1 MCPSGLRL
9 LLVRASSEVIAGT
22 AAFDLSAL
30 TDLSGPVHSAM
41 YPKLPEEPMPSALMP
56 TDVVLVRARCLNLE
70 VAPLARDLAKAPI
83 CLELGAGFCRS
94 AWSEPSGIAYLYLSL
109 PHRTAL
115 SLNTLARQFDA
126 LGSSAQLKVSR
137 LALMADIPGASR
149 GNKANIHYAVEMT
162 PEESWELELQR
173 CLLQPHVVA
182 VSKRYAL
189 LDAQWERIKDLL
201 PGQVGQP
208 GATAKDNR
216 LFVDAVLY
224 RYRAGIPWRD
234 LPARFGDFRV
244 VHTRHSRWSRTGVWQ
259 RLFEALA
266 QD

>member
-1 MCPSGLRL
+1 
-9 LLVRASSEVIAGT
+9 
-22 AAFDLSAL
+22 
-30 TDLSGPVHSAM
+30 
-41 YPKLPEEPMPSALMP
+41 MPSALMP

-115 SLNTLARQFDA
+115 SLNTLARQFDS

-149 GNKANIHYAVEMT
+149 GHKANIHYAVEMT

-173 CLLQPHVVA
+173 WYDSEH
-182 VSKRYAL
+182 
-189 LDAQWERIKDLL
+189 L
-201 PGQVGQP
+201 PGLASVP
-208 GATAKDNR
+208 GCVHAQRYWNYDEGPRSLACYDLVDEKV
-216 LFVDAVLY
+216 VDA
-224 RYRAGIPWRD
+224 
-234 LPARFGDFRV
+234 PAWLAVRNTTWSARMRPRF
-244 VHTRHSRWSRTGVWQ
+244 TATIRTT
-259 RLFEALA
+259 FAL
-266 QD
+266 QS